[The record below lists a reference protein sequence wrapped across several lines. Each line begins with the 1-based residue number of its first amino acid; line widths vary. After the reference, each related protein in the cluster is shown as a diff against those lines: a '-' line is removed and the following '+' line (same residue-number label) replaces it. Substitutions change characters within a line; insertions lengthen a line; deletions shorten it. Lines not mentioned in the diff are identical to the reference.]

1 MPLLRNAEEMLL
13 KIIDKMRRVFLLP
26 LMLVLVS
33 ISVKAQNDETMTKM
47 NVMGGMM
54 NLRNAL
60 LSKDSIALSK
70 VLADEVTYGHT
81 NGLTQSKAE
90 LITSVMSG
98 EQEYKSIDPYDINV
112 RAYGNTAIVN
122 MKSKVEMNYQ
132 GKPLDLNMKIL
143 LVWIN
148 KDEVWKLVARQS
160 TKL

>member
-1 MPLLRNAEEMLL
+1 
-13 KIIDKMRRVFLLP
+13 MRRVFLLP

-47 NVMGGMM
+47 NVMAGMM

-70 VLADEVTYGHT
+70 VLADDVTYGHT

-90 LITSVMSG
+90 LIRSIMSG
-98 EQEYKSIDPYDINV
+98 EQDYKTIEPSDMNV
-112 RAYGNTAIVN
+112 RVYGNAAIVN

-132 GKPLDLNMKIL
+132 GKPLDLNMKVL

-148 KDEVWKLVARQS
+148 KSDNWQIVARQS
-160 TKL
+160 VINK